1 MNEPVP
7 RAASEERRREIVR
20 VLIWVLLALGLLTLI
35 YRRLAAGLMLA
46 TGDLQTY
53 FHPYWSEIIRSLHA
67 GKLPLWNSYLF
78 AGAPLLANSQAGVF
92 YPLNWPLWLLAR
104 ATPLGAARAMHLSVL
119 IHLGLAAMTTF
130 ALARRLGMSPVAA
143 ALSGLFY
150 AGSGFLGIHVE
161 HLNQLQ
167 GLAWLPLVLLPGPK
181 AAWLPPPMA
190 IVAWALVL
198 LAGHTQMAF
207 IAGVGLVLWRV
218 GLLLIRL
225 RQRRGPGPQ
234 GTPAFRV
241 ALSWVGLLPYG
252 LGVVAAMA
260 QLAPTLQLTRF
271 STRSGGLPWREA
283 VSFSVAPWA
292 LLRVLLPP
300 YGFEPNLPEGV
311 AYLGVSGLAL
321 GALGLWWGLRHR
333 WRWGFGLAFLAGGGV
348 VLALGGYNPLYAL
361 AVRLRVPGLI
371 HFRAP
376 ARFLALTVIGG
387 ALLAG
392 RGADTLMARLPSEA
406 WGRRVGWAVLWLVA
420 AAELMVAAEQLP
432 HADATVP
439 AAYTDLRP
447 ATAFLMSAA
456 QAGAELD
463 RSPARF
469 LSISQMLFEV
479 GDKSE
484 TALIYDDVLL
494 RDALWNLWV
503 SAKQREVLAPNLP
516 MTFGVPAADGYDGGL
531 LPLRHYGVFSRLLLP
546 DGTLDGRLR
555 ENLPGVP
562 ESRWLS
568 LLGVQ
573 FLLTDKT
580 GDAWVDD
587 VFYDRQFQPKI
598 APGRRLTIAS
608 LPPDFDANA
617 LGLLYEGSGGK
628 AILTLPSGEIV
639 RELPP
644 APAHSDEMGVVRV
657 RWPGVEPVE
666 ALSFAAGSSPLK
678 LLGASLVDERTG
690 AFYPLVLSD
699 RFKMAHSGDIK
710 IYEDVRE
717 GRWVMVPRRCRVAE
731 TESEAL
737 TWMRTSTFDPE
748 TTLILIDADVSET
761 AAVCGADVRASPR
774 VTSAVPVRY
783 RSGAIDVEVETSD
796 PVWLLVKEAW
806 YPGWRATLRP
816 EPGSGTSKAQTR
828 EVPVVRGDLL
838 MMAVP
843 VPAGRWRVELSYRP
857 RVLGWGAVLSAVGW
871 LSIAVYAGF
880 YAQRPC
886 RWGRSTWSP
895 HVQ

>member
-1 MNEPVP
+1 
-7 RAASEERRREIVR
+7 
-20 VLIWVLLALGLLTLI
+20 
-35 YRRLAAGLMLA
+35 
-46 TGDLQTY
+46 
-53 FHPYWSEIIRSLHA
+53 
-67 GKLPLWNSYLF
+67 
-78 AGAPLLANSQAGVF
+78 
-92 YPLNWPLWLLAR
+92 
-104 ATPLGAARAMHLSVL
+104 
-119 IHLGLAAMTTF
+119 
-130 ALARRLGMSPVAA
+130 
-143 ALSGLFY
+143 
-150 AGSGFLGIHVE
+150 
-161 HLNQLQ
+161 
-167 GLAWLPLVLLPGPK
+167 
-181 AAWLPPPMA
+181 
-190 IVAWALVL
+190 
-198 LAGHTQMAF
+198 
-207 IAGVGLVLWRV
+207 
-218 GLLLIRL
+218 LIRL
-225 RQRRGPGPQ
+225 RQRSDAGPQ
-234 GTPAFRV
+234 DTLAFRV
-241 ALSWVGLLPYG
+241 AQSWVGLLPYG

-260 QLAPTLQLTRF
+260 QLASTLQLTQF

-300 YGFEPNLPEGV
+300 YGFAPNLPEGV

-321 GALGLWWGLRHR
+321 GALGLGWGLRRR
-333 WRWGFGLAFLAGGGV
+333 WWWGGGLAFLAGGGV

-392 RGADTLMARLPSEA
+392 RGADMLMARLPSEG
-406 WGRRVGWAVLWLVA
+406 WGRRVGGAVLWLIA
-420 AAELMVAAEQLP
+420 AVELLVAAERLP
-432 HADATVP
+432 HADATAP

-447 ATAFLMSAA
+447 ATAFLMSATHA
-456 QAGAELD
+456 DGELD
-463 RSPARF
+463 RPPARF

-484 TALIYDDVLL
+484 TALIYDDVLSQ
-494 RDALWNLWV
+494 DALWNLWV

-516 MTFGVPAADGYDGGL
+516 MAFGVPAADGYDGGL
-531 LPLRHYGVFSRLLLP
+531 LPLRHYGIFSRLLLP

-587 VFYDRQFQPKI
+587 VFYDRQFQPEI
-598 APGRRLTIAS
+598 VPGRSLTIAS

-617 LGLLYEGSGGK
+617 LGVLYEGSGGK

-639 RELPP
+639 RTLPP
-644 APAHSDEMGVVRV
+644 APANSEDMGVVRV
-657 RWPGVEPVE
+657 RWPGVEPVA
-666 ALSFAAGSSPLK
+666 ALSFAAGASPLK
-678 LLGASLVDERTG
+678 LQGASLVDERTG

-717 GRWVMVPRRCRVAE
+717 RRWVAVLDRCRVAE
-731 TESEAL
+731 NESEAL
-737 TWMRTSTFDPE
+737 AWMRASNFDPE
-748 TTLILIDADVSET
+748 TTLIMIDADVTETT
-761 AAVCGADVRASPR
+761 AACRAEDPASPLAA
-774 VTSAVPVRY
+774 SAVPIRY

-796 PVWLLVKEAW
+796 PAWLLVKEAW
-806 YPGWRATLRP
+806 YPGWRAVLRSRS
-816 EPGSGTSKAQTR
+816 GSGAFDAQTR

-843 VPAGRWRVELSYRP
+843 VPAGRWQVELSYRP
-857 RVLGWGAVLSAVGW
+857 RVLGWGVGLSVVGW
-871 LSIAVYAGF
+871 LCIVAYARF
-880 YAQRPC
+880 YAQRQ
-886 RWGRSTWSP
+886 RRLGRSTRSP
-895 HVQ
+895 RVH